1 MPHGAHAP
9 KALHRFI
16 DSGYPKEC
24 RVAKHCSSVSS
35 FCQSALISWLV
46 PQLPS
51 AELPILETRRP
62 PELIFIPIMEQVP
75 PGGADLYG
83 APDAPATI
91 AEALKQR
98 MEKYQA
104 RKLIILATENNG
116 EIPG

>member
-1 MPHGAHAP
+1 MKPDV
-9 KALHRFI
+9 LL
-16 DSGYPKEC
+16 
-24 RVAKHCSSVSS
+24 SS
-35 FCQSALISWLV
+35 
-46 PQLPS
+46 
-51 AELPILETRRP
+51 
-62 PELIFIPIMEQVP
+62 IFIAMEQVP

-104 RKLIILATENNG
+104 RKLIILKNDING

>member
-1 MPHGAHAP
+1 M
-9 KALHRFI
+9 F
-16 DSGYPKEC
+16 EC
-24 RVAKHCSSVSS
+24 EQLLPVSS
-35 FCQSALISWLV
+35 DQLA
-46 PQLPS
+46 QLPS

-104 RKLIILATENNG
+104 RLFWIF
-116 EIPG
+116 

>member
-1 MPHGAHAP
+1 MPRGAHAL
-9 KALHRFI
+9 KALHGFV
-16 DSGYPKEC
+16 DSPKEC
-24 RVAKHCSSVSS
+24 RVAKHYSSVRS
-35 FCQSALISWLV
+35 FCQSALISWLA
-46 PQLPS
+46 PQLLS

-104 RKLIILATENNG
+104 RLFWIF
-116 EIPG
+116 

>member
-1 MPHGAHAP
+1 MKPDV
-9 KALHRFI
+9 LL
-16 DSGYPKEC
+16 
-24 RVAKHCSSVSS
+24 SS
-35 FCQSALISWLV
+35 
-46 PQLPS
+46 
-51 AELPILETRRP
+51 
-62 PELIFIPIMEQVP
+62 IFIAMEQVP

-104 RKLIILATENNG
+104 RLFWIYPEYILMTDTNG

>member
-1 MPHGAHAP
+1 M
-9 KALHRFI
+9 
-16 DSGYPKEC
+16 
-24 RVAKHCSSVSS
+24 SS

-98 MEKYQA
+98 MEKYEARLFWIFWKPIITEKFQA
-104 RKLIILATENNG
+104 EERKAKQDGNG
-116 EIPG
+116 SKARRMGRICKQYQVG

>member
-1 MPHGAHAP
+1 
-9 KALHRFI
+9 
-16 DSGYPKEC
+16 
-24 RVAKHCSSVSS
+24 
-35 FCQSALISWLV
+35 
-46 PQLPS
+46 
-51 AELPILETRRP
+51 
-62 PELIFIPIMEQVP
+62 MEQVP

-104 RKLIILATENNG
+104 RKLIILKNDING

>member
-1 MPHGAHAP
+1 
-9 KALHRFI
+9 
-16 DSGYPKEC
+16 
-24 RVAKHCSSVSS
+24 
-35 FCQSALISWLV
+35 
-46 PQLPS
+46 
-51 AELPILETRRP
+51 
-62 PELIFIPIMEQVP
+62 MEQVP

-104 RKLIILATENNG
+104 TKLIIRNILETNVNG

>member
-1 MPHGAHAP
+1 MTHGAHA
-9 KALHRFI
+9 LHGFVNSR
-16 DSGYPKEC
+16 YPKEC
-24 RVAKHCSSVSS
+24 QVAKHCSSVSS
-35 FCQSALISWLV
+35 FCQSALISWLA

-62 PELIFIPIMEQVP
+62 PELIFISMEQVP

-104 RKLIILATENNG
+104 RKLIILKNDING

>member
-1 MPHGAHAP
+1 MSVLIGWLAPELQSAESPTPENKLPP
-9 KALHRFI
+9 KAHTLSHVLNL
-16 DSGYPKEC
+16 GE
-24 RVAKHCSSVSS
+24 
-35 FCQSALISWLV
+35 
-46 PQLPS
+46 
-51 AELPILETRRP
+51 
-62 PELIFIPIMEQVP
+62 IFISMEQVP

-104 RKLIILATENNG
+104 TNLIIRNILETDING